1 MGPSLDYVVELIL
14 EKGLVSKLAVSA
26 AKESVRKKK
35 GYGEDNDSLL
45 NVLIKNGAITSQEI
59 YRLLSDEY
67 ALNIID
73 LSEWETS
80 AEDLRLIN
88 HRVAVKNCVFPLR
101 LDRRTLKL
109 AISDPL
115 DVESLDSL
123 SYFLNLS
130 VEPQL
135 APRHNILEAIER
147 HYKVFANEPDWESG
161 IARSDDGKA
170 EENRRVEIRS
180 GRSYELIN
188 EETPI
193 VQYVEWLIGDAIK
206 KRASDIHLEP
216 LEKRFRV
223 RYRIDGE
230 LAEVE
235 NPPQYL
241 QHSIISRLKIM
252 ADISIAEKRIPQDG
266 RIQFKSGE
274 KKINLRVS
282 TIPSIY
288 GESIVMRILDQEG
301 LLRGLSELGLFS
313 DDEEVLERFI
323 NLPDGLILL
332 TGPTGSGKTTTL
344 YSSLHT
350 LNESDR
356 KIITIED
363 PVEYQLR
370 GINQVQVSDQ
380 VGLSFASALRSILRQ
395 APDIIMI
402 GEIRD
407 LETAEIAINASLTGH
422 MVFSTL
428 HTADAPS
435 AISRLMD
442 IGIKPYLVSAS
453 LRGVLAQRLIRLN
466 CENCNEN
473 YLPSDL
479 ELRTIGIKKE
489 AILSGY
495 LKKGSGCSHCH
506 GSGYFGRS
514 GIFEI
519 FEVDENIQ
527 QLIYEHASLVDLRQ
541 KALACG
547 MRTMRDDGLRKIEAG
562 ITTIEEVISATV
574 VSDT

>member
-1 MGPSLDYVVELIL
+1 
-14 EKGLVSKLAVSA
+14 
-26 AKESVRKKK
+26 
-35 GYGEDNDSLL
+35 
-45 NVLIKNGAITSQEI
+45 
-59 YRLLSDEY
+59 
-67 ALNIID
+67 
-73 LSEWETS
+73 
-80 AEDLRLIN
+80 
-88 HRVAVKNCVFPLR
+88 
-101 LDRRTLKL
+101 
-109 AISDPL
+109 
-115 DVESLDSL
+115 
-123 SYFLNLS
+123 
-130 VEPQL
+130 
-135 APRHNILEAIER
+135 
-147 HYKVFANEPDWESG
+147 
-161 IARSDDGKA
+161 
-170 EENRRVEIRS
+170 
-180 GRSYELIN
+180 
-188 EETPI
+188 
-193 VQYVEWLIGDAIK
+193 
-206 KRASDIHLEP
+206 
-216 LEKRFRV
+216 
-223 RYRIDGE
+223 
-230 LAEVE
+230 
-235 NPPQYL
+235 
-241 QHSIISRLKIM
+241 M
-252 ADISIAEKRIPQDG
+252 ADISIAEKRVPQDG

-282 TIPSIY
+282 IIPSIY

-313 DDEEVLERFI
+313 DDEVVLEKLI

-332 TGPTGSGKTTTL
+332 TGPTCSGKTTTL

-370 GINQVQVSDQ
+370 GINQVQVSDK

-407 LETAEIAINASLTGH
+407 LETAEIVINASLTGH

-442 IGIKPYLVSAS
+442 IGIKPYFISAS

-479 ELRTIGIKKE
+479 ELSTIGIKKE
-489 AILSGY
+489 AFLSGY

-519 FEVDENIQ
+519 
-527 QLIYEHASLVDLRQ
+527 SRW
-541 KALACG
+541 
-547 MRTMRDDGLRKIEAG
+547 MKIF
-562 ITTIEEVISATV
+562 SN
-574 VSDT
+574 